1 MTDTIRFALIGAG
14 NVAKIHAAAIHAIAN
29 AQLTVV
35 CSRGQARGEEL
46 AQQHGAVWVQDYH
59 EAVGRDDVDAVI
71 ICTPSGTHGAI
82 AEAAAQA
89 GKHLLVEKPLEI
101 TLPRIDAMLK
111 RADQYGV
118 RLGCVF
124 QSRMRE
130 GVQAAKQALDAG
142 RLGTLITANAFVP
155 WSRSAAYYQDSWRGT
170 WELDGGGAL
179 MNQSIHSID
188 LLQWLA
194 GDVAS
199 VYAHSEA
206 LVHNIQAEDTAT
218 ALLRFKNGAQGVIQG
233 MTSLYHGQ
241 MARIEIYGS
250 KGSIVLEDGRVILWK
265 LADATDA
272 EAERLA
278 GLDTWKGSGA
288 SDPTSIGFY
297 LHQQQ
302 IEQFIAALQD
312 KNAPFISGADG
323 RKAVEIVR
331 AIYHSAQQQQPVTLP
346 FADKP

>member
-14 NVAKIHAAAIHAIAN
+14 NVAKIHAAAINQIDN

-35 CSRGQARGEEL
+35 CSRGQARGQEL
-46 AQQHGAVWVQDYH
+46 AEQNGAMWVQDYH
-59 EAVGRDDVDAVI
+59 EAVNRDDVDAVI
-71 ICTPSGTHGAI
+71 ICTPSGTHGEI
-82 AEAAAQA
+82 AAVAAQV

-111 RADQYGV
+111 TAEECDV

-130 GVQAAKQALDAG
+130 GVQAAKRAIEQG
-142 RLGTLITANAFVP
+142 RLGKLIAANAFVP
-155 WSRSAAYYQDSWRGT
+155 WSRSAAYYEGSWRGT

-194 GDVAS
+194 GDVESA
-199 VYAHSEA
+199 YAHAEA

-218 ALLRFKNGAQGVIQG
+218 ALLRFKNGAQGIIQG

-241 MARIEIYGS
+241 MARIELYGS

-265 LADATDA
+265 LADATDE
-272 EAERLA
+272 EAERLT

-297 LHQQQ
+297 LHQKQ

-312 KNAPFISGADG
+312 ENAPFISGADG

-331 AIYHSAQQQQPVTLP
+331 AIYHSARHHQPVTLP
-346 FADKP
+346 FSDTM

>member
-14 NVAKIHAAAIHAIAN
+14 NVAKIHAAAINAIAN
-29 AQLTVV
+29 SQLTVV

-46 AQQHGAVWVQDYH
+46 AQQNGAVWVQDYH
-59 EAVGRDDVDAVI
+59 EAVNRNDVDAVI
-71 ICTPSGTHGAI
+71 ICTPSGTHGEI
-82 AEAAAQA
+82 AEAAAHA

-111 RADQYGV
+111 IADQYGI

-130 GVQAAKQALDAG
+130 GVQAAKVAIDAG
-142 RLGTLITANAFVP
+142 RLGKLIAANAFVP

-199 VYAHSEA
+199 VYAHAEA
-206 LVHNIQAEDTAT
+206 LVHSIQAEDTAT
-218 ALLRFKNGAQGVIQG
+218 ALLRFANGAQGVIQG

-265 LADATDA
+265 LADATDE
-272 EAERLA
+272 EAERLT

-331 AIYHSAQQQQPVTLP
+331 AIYHSARHQQPVTLP
-346 FADKP
+346 FADNL